1 MLNTESVPKKNLD
14 GRSALV
20 QWRRREE
27 VIGKEVIDGDAKKL
41 GVTKDLAWSEDGRL
55 ALLIELG
62 EEDEF
67 FLPFDDIERIGDV
80 VFVKAKSALMAAPSV
95 ICPVCRHKNL
105 LEAKFCAKCGRT
117 LENKDEKKGK
127 GRFQTETA

>member
-1 MLNTESVPKKNLD
+1 M
-14 GRSALV
+14 V

-55 ALLIELG
+55 AFLIEQS

-95 ICPVCRHKNL
+95 TCPVCKHKNL

-117 LENKDEKKGK
+117 LESREEKKEK
-127 GRFQTETA
+127 KRSQAETV